1 MINKIKYTLSVTYKR
16 HNQRRHT
23 QHRHIEPMAEQ
34 YTPIEDGTV
43 TTEIEGEDF
52 NGMLMAA
59 LG

>member
-1 MINKIKYTLSVTYKR
+1 
-16 HNQRRHT
+16 
-23 QHRHIEPMAEQ
+23 MAEQ